1 MAVVDRWNGRI
12 ACLLQMAAGM
22 TVEGFAGWLGVA
34 PRTVAYWRSR
44 PYAYVSATNQEILNS
59 AYEQLHPTI
68 RSRFT
73 QLVADYLA
81 ATPAQPGRP
90 AVSLLQGGDNP
101 FPPASDLAA
110 MNGFRAA
117 DQKVGGGHLY
127 ATVVSYLRAE
137 VAPRLFGAS
146 EDDPAG
152 GHENGR
158 GIFTAAAGL
167 TEMAGWMA
175 HDAGRDTVAQ
185 QHFFRALDLAKL
197 SGDIQLTAH
206 VFASMSHLAHHL
218 GEPAQAIR
226 HAADGRDALAGRTRL
241 PEIEARLLAMQA
253 RGLAALGE
261 ADTSIRL
268 LHQAES
274 TLGQSADE
282 APSAWV
288 SGFDEGALANEA
300 TRCLQIVGDLSE
312 AERQAERILVL
323 RPSDRTRSRAIG
335 QLLLAGVLVAQ
346 GRPDEACAAAHQV
359 LDSTKSL
366 GSGFV
371 ISQLRDLRQTLDP
384 HRDSPSVAEFLSC
397 LDHELRERMW
407 LYQWMSKE

>member
-1 MAVVDRWNGRI
+1 
-12 ACLLQMAAGM
+12 MAAGM

-59 AYEQLHPTI
+59 AYELLHPTV

-81 ATPAQPGRP
+81 TTPASADRP
-90 AVSLLQGGDNP
+90 AVSLLQGADNP
-101 FPPASDLAA
+101 FPAASDLAA

-146 EDDPAG
+146 EDLAG
-152 GHENGR
+152 HQDGR
-158 GIFTAAAGL
+158 SIFTAAAGL

-175 HDAGRDTVAQ
+175 HDAGRDTVAL
-185 QHFFRALDLAKL
+185 QHFTRALDLAKL
-197 SGDIQLTAH
+197 GGDIQLTAH
-206 VFASMSHLAHHL
+206 VFASMSHLSHHL

-226 HAADGRDALAGRTRL
+226 HAAAGRAALAGRTRL

-253 RGLAALGE
+253 RGLAALDQ
-261 ADTSIRL
+261 ADASIRL
-268 LHQAES
+268 LHQAEA

-359 LDSTKSL
+359 LDSTRSL

-371 ISQLRDLRQTLDP
+371 ISQLRDLRQTLEP
-384 HRDSPSVAEFLSC
+384 HRDSPSVAEFLNC

-407 LYQWMSKE
+407 LYQWLSKE